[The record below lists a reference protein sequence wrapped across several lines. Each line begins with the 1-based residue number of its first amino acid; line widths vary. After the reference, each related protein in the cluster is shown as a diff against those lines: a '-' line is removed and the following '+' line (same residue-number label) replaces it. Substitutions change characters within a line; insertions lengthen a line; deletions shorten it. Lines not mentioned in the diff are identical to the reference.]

1 MTDMVLPGGE
11 GMVEFVGG
19 NVPGFDADL
28 DFRSVLGFG
37 CRSPE
42 LGPLDAGGEFS
53 EVVGE
58 FSFVVEFKF
67 FLMGGEKVENLGWV
81 AQPPPM
87 TMVSVAKKIPFAH
100 QAQDFFVPGVL
111 GGGQDEAQVF
121 GRAFDFNGG
130 PSYSGSSK
138 RGSGSSSGSSLISRT
153 GRGRSVWGRG

>member
-58 FSFVVEFKF
+58 FGFVVEFKF

-121 GRAFDFNGG
+121 GRAFDFDGG
-130 PSYSGSSK
+130 AFVFGFLEKGVGIVFGFVPDFAN
-138 RGSGSSSGSSLISRT
+138 GSGTFGL
-153 GRGRSVWGRG
+153 G